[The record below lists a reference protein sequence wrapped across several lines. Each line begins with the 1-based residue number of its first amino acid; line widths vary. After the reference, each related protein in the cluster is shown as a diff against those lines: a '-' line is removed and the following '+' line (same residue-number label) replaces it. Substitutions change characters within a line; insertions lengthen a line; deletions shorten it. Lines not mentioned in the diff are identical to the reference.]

1 MTESTDENSD
11 RWNLVKRQL
20 AGQAST
26 GGKQIPLDQMI
37 ASLKDMQRTQFT
49 KETEFLFEKSQM
61 T

>member
-49 KETEFLFEKSQM
+49 KETEFLFEKS
-61 T
+61 